1 MQNRKL
7 GLRSLWSENG
17 IPLFLYALLT
27 LALTWPTV
35 RDFSSRLVSNGGDAR
50 NNLWM
55 LWHVKEV
62 VQGNH
67 HLFDMPLLYYPAGVN
82 LLSRGLGPLVGI
94 IALPFWPLGPE
105 AAYNGSLLVGFWLTG
120 YFMYLLARG
129 LGFERRVAFFAGLLL
144 LAAPIHLVGVRG
156 HMTKTFLG
164 LIPLALLTLHHALNP
179 RRSPWW
185 ALAVAA
191 VVFLLLFHNLYQLV
205 FTGLA
210 FAFMAVTRLFI
221 DGRPQTVDGALPP
234 EEEPSPALPFTPS
247 PLQNRIVY
255 GIRSLVSPPRS
266 AVLRRG
272 LLTLAAILILIGPF
286 SLKFFEVAQDPTIS
300 VDANLQSI
308 AFQPD
313 FTELFVPPRFSLL
326 WGRLLAEFQEQNG
339 IKPNIETSVYLS
351 WTVLALSIVAWR
363 KGPRRAR
370 AWLIFAAVCA
380 LLALGPSLKW
390 LGERTFTEYD
400 LPIMLPYALLTGLP
414 GFDFMRAPGR
424 FMMLG
429 SVIFAVSAAFGL
441 AWLLRRYPARA
452 TLMTV
457 VVIALA
463 LIEVWPRPW
472 PQEALHPVPEFY
484 LQIAQDDELYGV
496 FDLPVK
502 PNEETWFA
510 GYASY
515 FQRYQ
520 MEHRK
525 GIASGYLART
535 YTVHPLFPCVIP
547 EFLEP
552 HPDVLLNGEPADCA
566 ANVLHDLAY
575 FNYRYVVYHKPV
587 LKETDE
593 GDAWGREQAGQFLS
607 RYFDGET
614 PIVDDE
620 LITVYAVP
628 PLAEAAR
635 GLQPTIG
642 LLENWY
648 RLEHDDDES
657 WRWAQSPATI
667 FLSLPQAQTVTLAL
681 TPERMFDPDPRQDQ
695 VVGLNGQLDVALN
708 GEHVDTLQVA
718 AGETATV
725 ALDLPAGIHTVA
737 LSLQA
742 GNFRPAD
749 YEDMGDDRRQISF
762 SLRSIELLTAGE
774 Q

>member
-1 MQNRKL
+1 MEIRDRRW
-7 GLRSLWSENG
+7 RSLWREHG
-17 IPLFLYALLT
+17 IPLLLYALLT
-27 LALTWPTV
+27 LAITWPAA
-35 RDFSSRLVSNGGDAR
+35 RDFFSRLVSNGGDAR

-82 LLSRGLGPLVGI
+82 LLSRGLGPVVGI
-94 IALPFWPLGPE
+94 LALPFWPLGPE

-120 YFMYLLARG
+120 YFMYLLGRG
-129 LGFERRVAFFAGLLL
+129 LGFERRVAFFGGLALL
-144 LAAPIHLVGVRG
+144 VAPIHLAGIAG

-164 LIPLALLTLHHALNP
+164 LIPLAMLTLHHALNP

-191 VVFLLLFHNLYQLV
+191 VVFLLLFHNLYQLI

-210 FAFMAVTRLFI
+210 FVFMAVVRLFV
-221 DGRPQTVDGALPP
+221 DGRPQTADGGAATEP
-234 EEEPSPALPFTPS
+234 ETSPVHPFTRS
-247 PLQNRIVY
+247 PLQR
-255 GIRSLVSPPRS
+255 LVTGPLESAVRRLPS
-266 AVLRRG
+266 AVLKRG
-272 LLTLAAILILIGPF
+272 LLTIAAILILVGPF
-286 SLKFFEVAQDPTIS
+286 TLMFFEVAQDPNIS
-300 VDANLQSI
+300 VDANLQSV

-313 FTELFVPPRFSLL
+313 VTELFMPPRFSLL
-326 WGRLLAEFQEQNG
+326 WGRLTAEFQEQND
-339 IKPNIETSVYLS
+339 IEPSIETNVYLS
-351 WTVLALSIVAWR
+351 WTVLVLCVLAWR
-363 KGPRRAR
+363 KGSRCAR
-370 AWLIFAAVCA
+370 AWLLFAALIA

-390 LGERTFTEYD
+390 MGERAFTEYE
-400 LPIMLPYALLTGLP
+400 LPILLPYALLTGLP

-452 TLMTV
+452 WLITLAV
-457 VVIALA
+457 VVLL
-463 LIEVWPRPW
+463 LIELWPRPW
-472 PQEALHPVPEFY
+472 LQETLHPVPQFY
-484 LQIAQDDELYGV
+484 LQIAQDDDLYGV

-502 PNEETWFA
+502 PDEDTWFA

-520 MEHRK
+520 MEHHK

-547 EFLEP
+547 EFREP
-552 HPDVLLNGEPADCA
+552 LPDILLNGEPADCA

-593 GDAWGREQAGQFLS
+593 GDAWGREQARQFLS
-607 RYFDGET
+607 RYFDGAT
-614 PIVDDE
+614 PLVDDD
-620 LITVYAVP
+620 LTTVYAVP
-628 PLAEAAR
+628 PLTEAAR

-648 RLEHDDDES
+648 RLENDDDDS
-657 WRWAQSPATI
+657 WRWAQSPATL
-667 FLSLPQAQTVTLAL
+667 FLSVPQAQTVTLAL
-681 TPERMFDPDPRQDQ
+681 TPGPMFDPDPRQDQ
-695 VVGLNGQLDVALN
+695 VVGLHGQLGVALN
-708 GEHVDTLQVA
+708 GEPVDTLQVA
-718 AGETATV
+718 ADETATV
-725 ALDLPAGIHTVA
+725 TLDLPAGIHTVS

-742 GNFRPAD
+742 GNFSPAD

-762 SLRSIELLTAGE
+762 TLREIELITDN
-774 Q
+774 